1 MLIGSGALE
10 RSRKR
15 PQLYWTTGCVERDV
29 PVCENRK
36 SPLHTT
42 TQRGRFITFEG
53 IDGCGKTTQFRL
65 LAQWLRDRGKDVV
78 ETVEPGGTAI
88 GRQIR
93 KILLD
98 PASADIQ
105 PRTEL
110 LLYFAS
116 RAQNV
121 DQVIRPAL
129 DSGRMVLCD
138 RFTDS
143 TLVYQGCGR
152 GLDTDVVRDLDRI
165 ACRGLRPDVTFLIDI
180 DLETSLMRARRR
192 NERVGPAESRIDE
205 ESGAFHER
213 VRQGYLSLARTEP
226 DRIVVID
233 GRRPINDVGQRIREE
248 LGHLTGDAR
257 V

>member
-1 MLIGSGALE
+1 M
-10 RSRKR
+10 
-15 PQLYWTTGCVERDV
+15 
-29 PVCENRK
+29 
-36 SPLHTT
+36 
-42 TQRGRFITFEG
+42 
-53 IDGCGKTTQFRL
+53 DGCGKTTQFRI
-65 LAQWLRDRGKDVV
+65 LANWLRENGTEPV

-98 PASADIQ
+98 PANAEIQ

-129 DSGRMVLCD
+129 DAGRVVLCD

-143 TLVYQGCGR
+143 TIVYQGAGR
-152 GLDTDVVRDLDRI
+152 GIDTNVVLDLDRI
-165 ACRGLRPDVTFLIDI
+165 ACRGLKPDLTVLIDI
-180 DLETSLMRARRR
+180 DVEAGLARARRR
-192 NERVGPAESRIDE
+192 NDRVGSSESRLDE
-205 ESGAFHER
+205 ESAAFHGR
-213 VRQGYLSLARTEP
+213 VREGYLALAKQEP
-226 DRIVVID
+226 ERFAVID
-233 GRRPINDVGQRIREE
+233 GRGSVGEVAISIRESV
-248 LGHLTGDAR
+248 LKS

>member
-1 MLIGSGALE
+1 VQT
-10 RSRKR
+10 KT
-15 PQLYWTTGCVERDV
+15 P
-29 PVCENRK
+29 
-36 SPLHTT
+36 
-42 TQRGRFITFEG
+42 RGRFITFEG
-53 IDGCGKTTQFRL
+53 IDGCGKTTQLRM
-65 LAQWLRDRGKDVV
+65 LAQWLRDHGRDVI
-78 ETVEPGGTAI
+78 ETVEPGGTSI

-105 PRTEL
+105 PRAEL

-121 DQVIRPAL
+121 DEVIRPAL
-129 DSGRMVLCD
+129 DGGRTVLCD

-152 GLDTDVVRDLDRI
+152 GLDSEVVHDLDRI
-165 ACRGLRPDVTFLIDI
+165 ACRGLRPDVTILIDI
-180 DLETSLMRARRR
+180 DLETSLARAKRR
-192 NERVGPAESRIDE
+192 NERTGPSESRIDD
-205 ESGAFHER
+205 ESATFHER
-213 VRQGYLSLARTEP
+213 VRRGYLALAKAEP

-233 GRRPINDVGQRIREE
+233 GTAGIGEVGHRIREA
-248 LGHLTGDAR
+248 LG

>member
-1 MLIGSGALE
+1 ME
-10 RSRKR
+10 
-15 PQLYWTTGCVERDV
+15 
-29 PVCENRK
+29 
-36 SPLHTT
+36 
-42 TQRGRFITFEG
+42 RGRFITFEG
-53 IDGCGKTTQFRL
+53 IDGCGKTTQFRI
-65 LAQWLRDRGKDVV
+65 LAQWLRDRGKEVV

-88 GRQIR
+88 GQQIR
-93 KILLD
+93 RILLD
-98 PASADIQ
+98 PASAEIQ

-121 DQVIRPAL
+121 EQVIRPAL
-129 DSGRMVLCD
+129 EAGSIVLCD

-165 ACRGLRPDVTFLIDI
+165 ACRGLKPDLTFLIDI
-180 DLETSLMRARRR
+180 DLETSLMRAKRR

-205 ESGAFHER
+205 ESAAFHER
-213 VRQGYLSLARTEP
+213 VRQGYLARAKAEP

-233 GRRPINDVGQRIREE
+233 GCEGISEVGQRIREA
-248 LGHLTGDAR
+248 LGLLTGERR

>member
-1 MLIGSGALE
+1 ME
-10 RSRKR
+10 F
-15 PQLYWTTGCVERDV
+15 PME
-29 PVCENRK
+29 
-36 SPLHTT
+36 
-42 TQRGRFITFEG
+42 RGRFITFEG
-53 IDGCGKTTQFRL
+53 IDGCGKTTQLRM
-65 LAQWLRDRGKDVV
+65 LAQWLRDHGEEVV

-88 GRQIR
+88 GQQIR
-93 KILLD
+93 RILLD
-98 PASADIQ
+98 PASAEIQ

-129 DSGRMVLCD
+129 DAGHIVLCD

-152 GLDTDVVRDLDRI
+152 GLDTGVVLDLDRI
-165 ACRGLRPDVTFLIDI
+165 ACRGLKPDVTFLIDI
-180 DLETSLMRARRR
+180 DLETSLTRAKRR

-205 ESGAFHER
+205 ESAAFHER
-213 VRQGYLSLARTEP
+213 VRQGYLALAEAEP

-233 GRRPINDVGQRIREE
+233 GCEGISEVGQRIRAA
-248 LGHLTGDAR
+248 LGLRTGDTR